1 MINHELDQKSHLK
14 KVTYKTRGTCSKFIC
29 ISVDDEG
36 CVQDVEFIGGCDGN
50 TKGICSLVKGM
61 KAAEVKARLKGITCG
76 SKPTSCPDQL
86 ATALEQMG
94 L

>member
-1 MINHELDQKSHLK
+1 MISNENQSHLT
-14 KVTYKTRGTCSKFIC
+14 KVAYKTHGTCSQYIN
-29 ISVDDEG
+29 IAVDDEG
-36 CVQDVEFIGGCDGN
+36 NVQEVEFIGGCDGN

-76 SKPTSCPDQL
+76 KKPTSCPDQL